1 MILDDYK
8 QKMGSLR
15 IRINL
20 NHHDLQRPLFQST
33 NKIAQ
38 ETRPQTQPNTL
49 ITKSLKQSSR
59 SIEAEDLERLGG
71 TLSKNT
77 DSYILALNFCEV
89 ILRERSDLIRAD
101 TATNSL
107 YLQFKLGN
115 ETYKTKFIPLT

>member
-71 TLSKNT
+71 TL
-77 DSYILALNFCEV
+77 
-89 ILRERSDLIRAD
+89 
-101 TATNSL
+101 
-107 YLQFKLGN
+107 
-115 ETYKTKFIPLT
+115 